1 MMNSEFHTK
10 EANDI
15 LKNSISSETFSIFDF
30 FLINSKLK
38 NKVQL
43 QKHTL
48 KDNSIVY
55 EMLDH
60 IYLDKDIVT
69 DEFIPIVLINQEQN
83 LIIETAWNSEKLKLK

>member
-1 MMNSEFHTK
+1 MNSEFHTK
-10 EANDI
+10 EANNI

-48 KDNSIVY
+48 KDKSIVY

-60 IYLDKDIVT
+60 VCLERKNIVN
-69 DEFIPIVLINQEQN
+69 DDFIPVVLVDQNQN
-83 LIIETAWNSEKLKLK
+83 VIPETIWSDEKLSSR